1 MRRSGWV
8 CFAAILAFQ
17 SGTAPSAEQADP
29 WWAHSLTYEVY
40 PRSFADSN
48 GDGVGDLNGITEHLD
63 YLKDLGVDAIWIA
76 PMFPSPQVDF
86 GYDISD
92 YRSVDPQFGTLADL
106 DRLQAEA
113 KRRGMRLILDM
124 VLNHTSDRHQWFVES
139 ASSRD
144 NPRAD
149 WYVWNDG
156 LPVDTP
162 SLAAIQKDYAHD
174 GRVPPN
180 NWTSIFGGS
189 AWEWVPAR
197 KQFYYHMFYKQQPDL
212 NWRNPEVESAMFDVM
227 RFWLDRGIDGFRL
240 DAIQTI
246 YEDPQLRD
254 EPKLESTDGSGSP
267 TTDQIVAAK
276 IHTVDLPE
284 LHGLMRRMRA
294 LVDSYPGNR
303 VLIGETY
310 LSNIAQLD
318 QWYGGAAKDELQQ
331 PMNMLIGFGHGATY
345 SANWFRT
352 AITQSEFELHGSMPL
367 FVFDNHDNPRS
378 IDRFG
383 DGEHDTAIAK
393 GLAAVLLLPRA
404 AALTY
409 YGAEIGMRTN
419 TPKRREDVRDPI
431 GIVGWPQVKGRDG
444 ERTPMQWTAGPRA
457 GFSSNP
463 KTWLPVNPDHVT
475 VNVAAERAD
484 PASLYNW
491 NRHLITLRHTEPA
504 LIDGRTVMLDK
515 ADPDVLVFARIAPG
529 ARAVIAA
536 INMSAKAHTV
546 VVDRAAVGKGKL
558 TLLASSDPQ
567 ARTEADAFV
576 LPPFAT
582 IVAAAGNTAAQD

>member
-1 MRRSGWV
+1 VKRLFSIFIATFV
-8 CFAAILAFQ
+8 AVLTALALPAAPT
-17 SGTAPSAEQADP
+17 GP
-29 WWAHSLTYEVY
+29 WWAHALTYEIY

-48 GDGVGDLNGITEHLD
+48 GDGVGDLNGVTEHLD
-63 YLKDLGVDAIWIA
+63 YLKDFGVDAIWIA

-113 KRRGMRLILDM
+113 KRRGIHLILDL
-124 VLNHTSDRHQWFVES
+124 VLNHTSDRHPWFIES
-139 ASSRD
+139 AGSRD

-149 WYVWNDG
+149 WYVWSDG
-156 LPVDTP
+156 LPDDAP
-162 SLAAIQKDYAHD
+162 GLAAIQKASAVD

-197 KQFYYHMFYKQQPDL
+197 KQFYYHMFYTQQPDL

-246 YEDPQLRD
+246 YEDPQRRD
-254 EPKLESTDGSGSP
+254 EPAVERPDGADPP

-276 IHTVDLPE
+276 IHTIDQPG

-294 LVDSYPGNR
+294 LVDSYPENR
-303 VLIGETY
+303 VLIGEIY
-310 LSNIAQLD
+310 LSNIAELD
-318 QWYGGAAKDELQQ
+318 RWYGGAAKDELQQ
-331 PMNMLIGFGHGATY
+331 PMNMLIGFRHGATY
-345 SANWFRT
+345 SATWFRT
-352 AITQSEFELHGSMPL
+352 AMTQSESGLHGSMPL

-383 DGEHDTAIAK
+383 DGEHDAAIAK

-409 YGAEIGMRTN
+409 YGAEIGMRTA
-419 TPKRREDVRDPI
+419 TPARREDVRDPI
-431 GIVGWPQVKGRDG
+431 GIVGWPREKGRDG
-444 ERTPMQWTAGPRA
+444 ERTPMQWTAGPQA
-457 GFSSNP
+457 GFSSHA

-475 VNVAAERAD
+475 VNVAVERAD
-484 PASLYNW
+484 PTSLYNW
-491 NRHLITLRHTEPA
+491 NRHLIALRRTEPA
-504 LIDGRTVMLDK
+504 LIDGETVMLDN

-529 ARAVIAA
+529 ARPVIAA
-536 INMSAKAHTV
+536 INMSAKPRTV
-546 VVDRAAVGKGKL
+546 AVDQTAVGGGKL
-558 TLLASSDPQ
+558 TLLASSDPR
-567 ARTEADAFV
+567 AMTETDTFV

-582 IVAAAGNTAAQD
+582 IVAAAVRVGR